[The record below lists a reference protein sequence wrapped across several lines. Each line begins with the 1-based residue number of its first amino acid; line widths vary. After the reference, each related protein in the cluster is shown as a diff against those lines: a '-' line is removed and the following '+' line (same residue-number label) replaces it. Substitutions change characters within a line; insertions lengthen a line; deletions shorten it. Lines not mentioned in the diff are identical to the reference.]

1 MTIYQFAGGS
11 NCFVVESFV
20 LLPSKWS
27 PSSSSSTSPLIS
39 APCLSSLKRNHHRR
53 NHIYRRSRG
62 YRTLELKLQ
71 DQPQQQQPSS
81 PFTTTPTST
90 TSASPPIPAMPS
102 DLFGKMAQSQLEFL
116 ASSLSVRPE
125 SMILYLPQENQ
136 SSGQLEFTPAVIF
149 PNPNSERVFI
159 ASDAAS
165 GVAPTLP
172 KTLTKLPGFSH
183 ASSLLPGYPM
193 LSSQQST
200 EPGVGAVE
208 EVLCDIRFKTA
219 ALSVPLLSGPQTVG
233 VLLISPSVSMT
244 APSSTTTARGTMS
257 KWTDQDKQHVSAA
270 ARSLSMAL
278 TMDNERTFLTEQYT
292 SIRQNLSDS
301 LHQVKNPLQALRTYG
316 KILQR
321 QISETAAAQQ
331 GDNDE
336 RKSGGN
342 AMGGT
347 LQLLELADRL
357 MVQSDRVVDLL
368 GPMDSLVE
376 SMDLLPPAQNATDH
390 SMVLWRRQG
399 QQLQLHKQQDRLAL
413 PLPKKEMEENDGEE
427 DLSSTKQRTTKRQKK
442 ISEGPGQRSHLS
454 SSSSPPHSV
463 NDSSEPSS
471 RRRRRTP
478 QQAPQKVAATSAQA
492 TTSVGDFEVEM
503 VFVED
508 VLKPILETYAVIAS
522 ERGISFNV
530 VVGEDEENI
539 LDNNVDVE
547 LPGVMAAPKSLQE
560 ALSNVLDNAFKYVT
574 LPKAVAN
581 DHDDDDSS
589 FTQNR
594 LNPSV
599 QVRIFPNIVEN
610 EDGSDSNTDVDP
622 GVTILVEDNGPGI
635 PEEDTER
642 VFERGYRGERTR
654 SVNGTGIGLPIAR
667 ALMRR
672 MGGDLKLLRRK
683 KDKDVLDGTA
693 IELKLYRKKKKKS

>member
-1 MTIYQFAGGS
+1 
-11 NCFVVESFV
+11 
-20 LLPSKWS
+20 
-27 PSSSSSTSPLIS
+27 
-39 APCLSSLKRNHHRR
+39 
-53 NHIYRRSRG
+53 
-62 YRTLELKLQ
+62 
-71 DQPQQQQPSS
+71 
-81 PFTTTPTST
+81 
-90 TSASPPIPAMPS
+90 MPS
-102 DLFGKMAQSQLEFL
+102 ELFGKMAQSQLEFL
-116 ASSLSVRPE
+116 ANSLSVRPE

-172 KTLTKLPGFSH
+172 RTLTKLPGFSH

-208 EVLCDIRFKTA
+208 EVLCDLRFKTA

-233 VLLISPSVSMT
+233 VLLISPSVSMST
-244 APSSTTTARGTMS
+244 PSSTATARGMMS

-278 TMDNERTFLTEQYT
+278 TMDNERAFLKEQNM
-292 SIRQNLSDS
+292 SFRENLSDS

-321 QISETAAAQQ
+321 QIAETAAAQQ
-331 GDNDE
+331 EGNDKKE
-336 RKSGGN
+336 GEN
-342 AMGGT
+342 TMGGT

-390 SMVLWRRQG
+390 SMVLWSQQEQ
-399 QQLQLHKQQDRLAL
+399 QQLQLKQQQDRLAL
-413 PLPKKEMEENDGEE
+413 PLPKEEMKGARGE
-427 DLSSTKQRTTKRQKK
+427 DHLNGKGRRTSTRQKK
-442 ISEGPGQRSHLS
+442 NQNIDSRSDLPSSLS
-454 SSSSPPHSV
+454 PSVSGSSASPSNRRRSTPRQISPPAV
-463 NDSSEPSS
+463 P
-471 RRRRRTP
+471 
-478 QQAPQKVAATSAQA
+478 A

-503 VFVED
+503 VFVND

-530 VVGEDEENI
+530 IVGEDEKNG
-539 LDNNVDVE
+539 LDNDVHIE
-547 LPGVMAAPKSLQE
+547 LPGVMAAPKSLQV
-560 ALSNVLDNAFKYVT
+560 AMSNVLDNAFKYVT
-574 LPKAVAN
+574 LPKAVS
-581 DHDDDDSS
+581 DDEGGDDSS
-589 FTQNR
+589 FTQNAA
-594 LNPSV
+594 NPSV
-599 QVRIFPNIVEN
+599 QVRIFPNSVN
-610 EDGSDSNTDVDP
+610 NKDGSDSSTAVDP
-622 GVTILVEDNGPGI
+622 GVTILVEDNGPGV
-635 PEEDTER
+635 PEEDIER
-642 VFERGYRGERTR
+642 VFERGYRCERTR

-672 MGGDLKLLRRK
+672 MGGDMKVLRHNV
-683 KDKDVLDGTA
+683 DKNALDGTT
-693 IELKLYRKKKKKS
+693 IELKLYRRKKKS